1 MPWFVIYVTF
11 FIISFLNLYLGNCSN
26 FCFFFFG
33 VSLLI
38 NVGGE

>member
-1 MPWFVIYVTF
+1 MPWFVIYLAF

-26 FCFFFFG
+26 FCFLFA